1 MKKLL
6 TVCAFALLVTLSGCK
21 DATTSLSDGNDAL
34 IIVGNTTITKNDVYT
49 GLKSE
54 NGVTAIISKLTAYI
68 VDQEVPVTDEMMSEA
83 ESTMQSFK
91 DTVGEENWSTFLSSM
106 GYENEQQYLEE
117 RALLSVRAS
126 QLTSKYITDN
136 YDEIKENYQI
146 RKLRIFQTTD
156 SSIAA
161 EVQEKVKNGEL
172 TIEEAVNQYDSVTT
186 TYDGSEQILTNASG
200 LGSDIWENIMA
211 VTEDNTLLDLYQ
223 YSSDLSNFYVIE
235 VVSVD
240 VPLEEAQS
248 TIEGLSTIAD
258 DAFAYY
264 LDKYNFTV
272 YDIDLYNGIQSQKA
286 SYIVQDN

>member
-34 IIVGNTTITKNDVYT
+34 ITVGNTTITKNDVYT

-136 YDEIKENYQI
+136 YDDIKENYQI

-264 LDKYNFTV
+264 LKKYNFTV
-272 YDIDLYNGIQSQKA
+272 YDIDLYNGIQSQKP

>member
-1 MKKLL
+1 MRVKY
-6 TVCAFALLVTLSGCK
+6 VIC
-21 DATTSLSDGNDAL
+21 AL
-34 IIVGNTTITKNDVYT
+34 ICMCVTPTFVHAKCDYQRQAELSRIASNVQVAYT
-49 GLKSE
+49 YDSVE
-54 NGVTAIISKLTAYI
+54 
-68 VDQEVPVTDEMMSEA
+68 
-83 ESTMQSFK
+83 F
-91 DTVGEENWSTFLSSM
+91 TVFVSN
-106 GYENEQQYLEE
+106 
-117 RALLSVRAS
+117 
-126 QLTSKYITDN
+126 LTSDLYITDN

-156 SSIAA
+156 SNIAA

>member
-1 MKKLL
+1 
-6 TVCAFALLVTLSGCK
+6 
-21 DATTSLSDGNDAL
+21 
-34 IIVGNTTITKNDVYT
+34 
-49 GLKSE
+49 
-54 NGVTAIISKLTAYI
+54 
-68 VDQEVPVTDEMMSEA
+68 
-83 ESTMQSFK
+83 MQSFK
-91 DTVGEENWSTFLSSM
+91 DTVGEENWSTFLSNM

>member
-34 IIVGNTTITKNDVYT
+34 ITVGNTTITKNDVYT

-83 ESTMQSFK
+83 QSTMQSFK

-200 LGSDIWENIMA
+200 LGSDIWDNIMA

>member
-34 IIVGNTTITKNDVYT
+34 ITVGNTTITKNDVYT

-83 ESTMQSFK
+83 QSTMQSFK

-186 TYDGSEQILTNASG
+186 TYDGSVQILTNASG

>member
-34 IIVGNTTITKNDVYT
+34 ITVGNTTITKNDVYT

-83 ESTMQSFK
+83 QSTMQSFK

-223 YSSDLSNFYVIE
+223 YSSDLSNFQVIE

>member
-34 IIVGNTTITKNDVYT
+34 ITVGNTTITKNDVYT

-264 LDKYNFTV
+264 LKKYNFTV
-272 YDIDLYNGIQSQKA
+272 YDIDLYNGIQSQKP

>member
-34 IIVGNTTITKNDVYT
+34 ITVGNTTITKNDVYT

-83 ESTMQSFK
+83 QSTMQSFK
-91 DTVGEENWSTFLSSM
+91 DTVGEENWSTFLSNM

>member
-34 IIVGNTTITKNDVYT
+34 ITVGNTTITKNDVYT

-83 ESTMQSFK
+83 QSTMQSFK

-264 LDKYNFTV
+264 LKKYNFTV
-272 YDIDLYNGIQSQKA
+272 YDIDLYNGIQSQEP

>member
-34 IIVGNTTITKNDVYT
+34 ITVGNTTITKNDVYT

-83 ESTMQSFK
+83 QSTMQSFK

-186 TYDGSEQILTNASG
+186 TYDGSDQILTNASG

-264 LDKYNFTV
+264 LKKYNFTV
-272 YDIDLYNGIQSQKA
+272 YDIDLYNGIQSQKP